1 MAKKII
7 SNNRSLFALL
17 ALIVASLPACRG
29 GDRLP
34 DVSSAEYRAAVRAF
48 YTGVTAMQ
56 TGEEVRAEERLTE
69 VTRLVPQEPAAWA
82 NLGLLALRQ
91 RELDVAA
98 ERLERARTLAPDN
111 GQIYVLLGMVES
123 NRGRFDAAISHL
135 RRAIDAAI

>member
-1 MAKKII
+1 MAKNII
-7 SNNRSLFALL
+7 SSSRSLLALL

-56 TGEEVRAEERLTE
+56 TGEEGRAEERLTE
-69 VTRLVPQEPAAWA
+69 VTRLVSQEPAAWA

-91 RELDVAA
+91 RELDAA
-98 ERLERARTLAPDN
+98 ADRLEKARSLVQDRQRYMCETLRKA
-111 GQIYVLLGMVES
+111 L
-123 NRGRFDAAISHL
+123 A
-135 RRAIDAAI
+135 